1 MQSFQYWARQSR
13 RASFRILFVALVLAV
28 AAISSVGVFSARIEA
43 ALVRDASQMLGGDLV
58 IESKRN
64 TANAPWLSILD
75 KPEYATLKQAESVV
89 FPSVVPSE
97 RVDLLV
103 SLKAVNNMY
112 PLRGQ
117 LTVRNAQGQDEKVS
131 SGPPQGELWVDQGV
145 LGSLDVQLGDS
156 IQVGEITRPVTRV
169 ILVEPDRGGGFVNFA
184 PRVMMNTAD
193 LEESRLLG
201 LGSRATWR
209 IYFTGAQPVINQLIS
224 ELTPVLS
231 PVEEIET
238 LENGRPEVSGTLE
251 RANDFLAMAALI
263 GTMVACVGI
272 ALVAHLFAKE
282 QASELAVLKSLGYT
296 PKRLLRMWAVGM
308 GMLTLGAGVL
318 GVAWGGPR
326 IGGSWRFWL
335 NW

>member
-64 TANAPWLSILD
+64 TANAPWLSILE

-117 LTVRNAQGQDEKVS
+117 LTVRNAQGQDEKVA

-145 LGSLDVQLGDS
+145 LGSLDIQLGDS

-193 LEESRLLG
+193 LEESKLLG

-209 IYFTGAQPVINQLIS
+209 IYFTGAQLAINQLIS

-238 LENGRPEVSGTLE
+238 LENGRPEGSGTLE
-251 RANDFLAMAALI
+251 RA
-263 GTMVACVGI
+263 
-272 ALVAHLFAKE
+272 
-282 QASELAVLKSLGYT
+282 
-296 PKRLLRMWAVGM
+296 
-308 GMLTLGAGVL
+308 
-318 GVAWGGPR
+318 
-326 IGGSWRFWL
+326 
-335 NW
+335 